1 MARFTHIGFGN
12 IVNTDKI
19 VAIVS
24 PDSAPMKR
32 LVQTAREEGNVID
45 ATQGRKTKA
54 VLIAENGNVILSA
67 LLPDTIASRAQIEN
81 GGANE

>member
-24 PDSAPMKR
+24 PESAPMKR
-32 LVQTAREEGNVID
+32 LVQTAKEEGNVID
-45 ATQGRKTKA
+45 ATQGRKTKS
-54 VLIAENGNVILSA
+54 VLVAENGNVILSA
-67 LLPDTIASRAQIEN
+67 LLPDTIASRAQIE
-81 GGANE
+81 GGEINE

>member
-32 LVQTAREEGNVID
+32 LAQTAREEGNIID